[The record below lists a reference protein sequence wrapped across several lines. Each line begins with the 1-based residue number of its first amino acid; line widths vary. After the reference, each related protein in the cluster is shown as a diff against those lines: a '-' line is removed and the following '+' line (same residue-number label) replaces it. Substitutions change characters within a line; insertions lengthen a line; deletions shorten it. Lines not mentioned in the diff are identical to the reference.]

1 MSLTGRV
8 TRYQLELTVGAFLIL
23 GVLALAWIA
32 IRMGEVGV
40 HGSTYE
46 MRARFTSVSGLREGA
61 YVELAGVRV
70 GQVVDIDIDPA
81 EYTAEVLMALE
92 NRVELQ
98 EDTIASVRTS
108 GIIGDK
114 FVKLSPGGSDVIL
127 GPGDVIIET
136 EPSINL
142 EELISKYIF
151 ESGD

>member
-1 MSLTGRV
+1 MKRH
-8 TRYQLELTVGAFLIL
+8 QLEIVVGAFVLL
-23 GVLALAWIA
+23 GIAALAWIA
-32 IRMGEVGV
+32 IRMGEVGA
-40 HGSTYE
+40 HGDSYE
-46 MRARFTSVSGLREGA
+46 IRARFTSVSGLREGA

-70 GQVVDIDIDPA
+70 GQVVDIDVDPE
-81 EYTAEVLMALE
+81 EYTAEIVMSVE

-114 FVKLSPGGSDVIL
+114 FVKITPGGSDIIL
-127 GPGDVIIET
+127 QPGEVIIET
-136 EPSINL
+136 EPSISL